1 LIDFADENNK
11 TIKFIP
17 DTKEI
22 FQKFEDRFYEI
33 FPVLSIQQTT
43 LHEPV
48 NKLFKRIF
56 LFHII
61 ILGLILVP
69 ILALLIK
76 LESRGPV
83 FFKQGRPGIDENEFF
98 YKFRSM
104 KINKT
109 TEMETSKN
117 DPRVTRIASLL
128 GRQVLMKCRS
138 FKCTPW

>member
-1 LIDFADENNK
+1 MPNKILEDLIDFADENNK

-56 LFHII
+56 DIVFFII
-61 ILGLILVP
+61 ILGLILVSSNFGS
-69 ILALLIK
+69 LIK
-76 LESRGPV
+76 LESRGAV

-98 YKFRSM
+98 V
-104 KINKT
+104 INF
-109 TEMETSKN
+109 
-117 DPRVTRIASLL
+117 
-128 GRQVLMKCRS
+128 VL
-138 FKCTPW
+138 